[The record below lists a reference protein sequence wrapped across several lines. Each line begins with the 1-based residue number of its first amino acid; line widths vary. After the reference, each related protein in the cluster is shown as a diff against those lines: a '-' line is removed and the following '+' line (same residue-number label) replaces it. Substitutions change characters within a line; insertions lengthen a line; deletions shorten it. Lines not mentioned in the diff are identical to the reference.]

1 MFLATG
7 GSSWIYAV
15 KADIPGLLVLG
26 AWFLFGL
33 SVYGTTVNV
42 VRFGELYKNLE
53 RIENDDI

>member
-1 MFLATG
+1 VFLAAG

-15 KADIPGLLVLG
+15 KDELSQVLVFG

-33 SVYGTTVNV
+33 SVYGATVNV
-42 VRFGELYKNLE
+42 VRFGELYKSLE